1 MTDHEEVQRWSKQL
15 RLWLAAQG
23 RSQRSVERELGWG
36 SGYLSQLFRPTPPD
50 LKIKHVVGILRAI
63 KVPPKLFF
71 AGLYGRDNNPDDLRN
86 MTRDEVL
93 DFIALSLR
101 QELMRLSQSAKPKRD
116 KKHSRQKPRK
126 KPKPAQAANGPN
138 SASNGESPDD
148 SPKP

>member
-15 RLWLAAQG
+15 RLWITAQG

-50 LKIKHVVGILRAI
+50 LKIKHVIGILRVLN
-63 KVPPKLFF
+63 VPPQMFF
-71 AGLYGRDNNPDDLRN
+71 QGLYGRGNNPDDLRN
-86 MTRDEVL
+86 MSRDEVL

-101 QELMRLSQSAKPKRD
+101 QELVKLGQTAKPRRGKKRD
-116 KKHSRQKPRK
+116 REKPRK
-126 KPKPAQAANGPN
+126 KPKPAKRANGPN
-138 SASNGESPDD
+138 GASHGKPPDD

>member
-1 MTDHEEVQRWSKQL
+1 MTDHEEVQRWSNQL
-15 RLWLAAQG
+15 RLWVTAQG

-50 LKIKHVVGILRAI
+50 LKIKHVLGILRAI

-71 AGLYGRDNNPDDLRN
+71 SGLYGRDSNPDDLRN

-101 QELMRLSQSAKPKRD
+101 QELVKLGQSARPKRG
-116 KKHSRQKPRK
+116 KKRGRPKPRK
-126 KPKPAQAANGPN
+126 KAKPAKAANGPN
-138 SASNGESPDD
+138 GASSGEPPDD
-148 SPKP
+148 APQP